1 MKEAEQLGTYSKNKC
16 KHFSDNL
23 LISNTFSRLIQD
35 SSPFIWLSPTTAP
48 ILLLGRG
55 SVLSFTLKAIHLP
68 QGKEFLGRDRCSFSE
83 NKTLS
88 PNTMTHP
95 RLYGSLHYWIFFFSS
110 SGKEAIIQESMQKSL
125 SKGCPSKFPSI
136 TPPLPFCPSWDDN
149 VSACLYARLQQ
160 GLRLASAA
168 AL

>member
-1 MKEAEQLGTYSKNKC
+1 MLVLREQDIIL
-16 KHFSDNL
+16 KHDDTSQALRQLAL
-23 LISNTFSRLIQD
+23 LDL
-35 SSPFIWLSPTTAP
+35 
-48 ILLLGRG
+48 
-55 SVLSFTLKAIHLP
+55 
-68 QGKEFLGRDRCSFSE
+68 
-83 NKTLS
+83 
-88 PNTMTHP
+88 
-95 RLYGSLHYWIFFFSS
+95 FFFS

-136 TPPLPFCPSWDDN
+136 TPPLPSCPSWDDN

>member
-1 MKEAEQLGTYSKNKC
+1 MKEAKQLGTYSENKC

-23 LISNTFSRLIQD
+23 LISNTFSLLIQD
-35 SSPFIWLSPTTAP
+35 SSPFIWLPPTTAP
-48 ILLLGRG
+48 IFLLGRV

-68 QGKEFLGRDRCSFSE
+68 QGEEFLGRDRCSFSE
-83 NKTLS
+83 NKPLS
-88 PNTMTHP
+88 SNTMTHP
-95 RLYGSLHYWIFFFSS
+95 RLYSSLHYWIFFF

-136 TPPLPFCPSWDDN
+136 MPPAPSCPSWDDD
-149 VSACLYARLQQ
+149 VSARLYARVQQ